1 MIWSS
6 LLVYVILILII
17 NFSLSK
23 SQRHGIYAK
32 LIYIFT
38 SLILVFLLLFRGDVG
53 VDWQEGYVRYYEMSS
68 NLLQLFKEG
77 WYLGLN
83 VEPGFQLYL
92 SLLKTFN
99 FHENWIP
106 AILLIFVLYLLYL
119 NCVKYK
125 MQFIVVLALFTLSTY
140 LHYYE
145 QIRMAVVY
153 TLGILILSK
162 FIYEKNNV
170 SNKLIIFSILIHYV
184 SIFYYVITY
193 GLKVFKPHKQ
203 IMQLP
208 TFSKKIKTIFIG
220 VLSIIIAFLFGD
232 QLFNS
237 IDLLP
242 RIIGFDFFIID
253 KYISYSSRYASLET
267 QISYR
272 GTILLALLGFY
283 FILFYK
289 SKSIFLASINKRIS
303 FFFFVSVFIFLIF
316 NQLPVLSHR
325 FLSMLLI
332 PSVIL
337 LGDIYF
343 ERTRNFSL
351 FFFLFLY
358 STIKYFNLIKEIGA
372 YKTIFIN

>member
-6 LLVYVILILII
+6 LLVYVFFILII
-17 NFSLSK
+17 NFCFSK

-38 SLILVFLLLFRGDVG
+38 SLILVFLLLFRGNVG

-68 NLLQLFKEG
+68 TLLQLFKEG

-83 VEPGFQLYL
+83 VEPGFQSYL

-106 AILLIFVLYLLYL
+106 TVLLIFILWLLYL

-125 MQFIVVLALFTLSTY
+125 IQFIVVIALFILSTY
-140 LHYYE
+140 LHYYG

-153 TLGILILSK
+153 SLGILILSR
-162 FIYEKNNV
+162 FTYEKNNV

-184 SIFYYVITY
+184 SVFYYIITY
-193 GLKVFKPHKQ
+193 GLKILKPHKQ

-208 TFSKKIKTIFIG
+208 TFSKKIKTISIG
-220 VLSIIIAFLFGD
+220 VLLIIIAFLFGD

-253 KYISYSSRYASLET
+253 KYISYSSRFAFLET
-267 QISYR
+267 QISYK

-283 FILFYK
+283 FTLFYK
-289 SKSIFLASINKRIS
+289 TKSIFLASINKRIT
-303 FFFFVSVFIFLIF
+303 FFFFISVFIFLIF
-316 NQLPVLSHR
+316 NQIPVLSHR
-325 FLSMLLI
+325 LTSMLLI
-332 PSVIL
+332 PSTIL
-337 LGDIYF
+337 LGNIYF
-343 ERTRNFSL
+343 ERTKNLTL
-351 FFFLFLY
+351 FFLLFVY
-358 STIKYFNLIKEIGA
+358 QIIKYFNLINEIGD
-372 YKTIFIN
+372 YKLIV